1 MPKVW
6 GRGAP
11 LDLSKTLPECSD
23 SGTSDRSVAADVVLD
38 KSQPRKKMKE
48 NEDDGLLGVSVFSEI
63 GARPRPLTPIRKK
76 YVLKH

>member
-1 MPKVW
+1 
-6 GRGAP
+6 
-11 LDLSKTLPECSD
+11 LDLSKTLPECAD